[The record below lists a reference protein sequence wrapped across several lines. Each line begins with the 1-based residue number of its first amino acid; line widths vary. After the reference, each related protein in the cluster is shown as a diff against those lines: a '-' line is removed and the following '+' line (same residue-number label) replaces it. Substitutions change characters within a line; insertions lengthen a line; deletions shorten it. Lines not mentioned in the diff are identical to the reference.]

1 MLRTVE
7 DLAGPAGRIEALLNE
22 GRPHAGYSVLLAH
35 PHPLGGGTM
44 HNKVVYRARKAFQA
58 YDLPVLRFNF
68 RGTGLSEGAHD
79 NGRGEVDDV
88 RAGLDWLEREF
99 HLPILFAGFSFGANV
114 GLRACCGDAR
124 VRGMVAMGIPVRADG
139 RDYRYGFL
147 PSCAQPKLF
156 LSGAEDEYGPTEAIR
171 AIVATALPPAELV
184 LIPGADHFFTGKLEA
199 LQLSIRKWVEIH
211 FLVPQDSGKAQ

>member
-1 MLRTVE
+1 M
-7 DLAGPAGRIEALLNE
+7 
-22 GRPHAGYSVLLAH
+22 
-35 PHPLGGGTM
+35 
-44 HNKVVYRARKAFQA
+44 
-58 YDLPVLRFNF
+58 
-68 RGTGLSEGAHD
+68 HD

-114 GLRACCGDAR
+114 GLRACCGDTR
-124 VRGMVAMGIPVRADG
+124 VRGIVAMGIPVKADG

-171 AIVATALPPAELV
+171 AIVATAHPPAELV

-199 LQLSIRKWVEIH
+199 LQLSIRKWIEMH
-211 FLVPQDSGKAQ
+211 FLLPRDSGKAQ

>member
-1 MLRTVE
+1 
-7 DLAGPAGRIEALLNE
+7 
-22 GRPHAGYSVLLAH
+22 
-35 PHPLGGGTM
+35 M
-44 HNKVVYRARKAFQA
+44 HNKVVYRAMKAFQA

-68 RGTGLSEGAHD
+68 RGTGLSEGTHD

-124 VRGMVAMGIPVRADG
+124 VRGIVAMGTPVKADG

-147 PSCAQPKLF
+147 PGCAQPKLF
-156 LSGAEDEYGPTEAIR
+156 LSGEEDKYGPTEAVR
-171 AIVATALPPAELV
+171 AIVATAAPPAELV
-184 LIPGADHFFTGKLEA
+184 LIPGADHFFTGKLEE
-199 LQLSIRKWVEIH
+199 LQLSIRNWVEMY
-211 FLVPQDSGKAQ
+211 FLPRHDPREAE